1 MADQRRQARMTALQI
16 LYEGD
21 AVGHGVDEIL
31 KRTKE
36 EGTLPESALE
46 FASHLV
52 KGVLQ
57 NKKTIDETIQKY
69 APNWPVEQL
78 AIIDRNILRMAIYEL
93 TRDKETPRKVVI
105 NEAVE
110 LAKHFGSDSSPKFV
124 NGVLGT
130 VMGDTVT

>member
-16 LYEGD
+16 LYEDD

-36 EGTLPESALE
+36 EGALSESALQ

-52 KGVLQ
+52 KGVVQ
-57 NKKTIDETIQKY
+57 KKKTIDVTIQKY

-93 TRDKETPRKVVI
+93 TCDKDTPPKVVV

-110 LAKHFGSDSSPKFV
+110 LAKSFGSDSSPKFV

-130 VMGDTVT
+130 IMGDTIT